1 MGSKRGKKAKKRA
14 QREARRQTRRA
25 QHATRETTRTTPPD
39 PQFPAR
45 HAPRQSSE
53 TAFRDPHI
61 GYVAGSGMIMICDGD
76 ACIVAG
82 SQEKMRQIVERIHG
96 PSASQYTIQATTFEH
111 IRQCMQFF
119 GAAYCFDEEAYG
131 RFLGPAQRCGIP
143 VTEQDFSD
151 PGPLGMHFVRVQL
164 FT

>member
-1 MGSKRGKKAKKRA
+1 
-14 QREARRQTRRA
+14 
-25 QHATRETTRTTPPD
+25 
-39 PQFPAR
+39 
-45 HAPRQSSE
+45 
-53 TAFRDPHI
+53 
-61 GYVAGSGMIMICDGD
+61 MICDGD

-82 SQEKMRQIVERIHG
+82 SPEQNAAASWQSHPRTKCIAIHD
-96 PSASQYTIQATTFEH
+96 SSATTFEH

-151 PGPLGMHFVRVQL
+151 PGPLGMHFVRVQW